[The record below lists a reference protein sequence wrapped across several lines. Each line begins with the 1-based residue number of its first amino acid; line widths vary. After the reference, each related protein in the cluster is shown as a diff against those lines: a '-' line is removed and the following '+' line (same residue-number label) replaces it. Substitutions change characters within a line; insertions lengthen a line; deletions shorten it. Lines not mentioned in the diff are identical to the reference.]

1 MNIHSAVVPTN
12 LFQESFQ
19 EEKKE
24 EKEIEIEKQ
33 EVTRSTQRWWSE
45 RSLG

>member
-19 EEKKE
+19 GEKEEAKKRKKEKKD
-24 EKEIEIEKQ
+24 IEKQ
-33 EVTRSTQRWWSE
+33 RK
-45 RSLG
+45 